1 MITQH
6 GENCNPV
13 RQCLRYSLEFDMVK
27 MTAIYV
33 RQSADRAESIS
44 LAAQERLC
52 RLDTAPDEPV
62 RVYSDGGF
70 SGKNTERP
78 ALRAMLADIR
88 AGEIGRVLVYRLD
101 RISRNLAD
109 FTQMLTLF
117 RSAGVAF
124 SSRTERFETASP
136 MGQAMQNMLMVFAEL
151 ERETICARVRDAAFA
166 RARAG
171 LDTGRAAPFGFRREQ
186 GCFAGR
192 RTAVLV
198 PDVTAETL
206 RQGFA
211 MYASGR
217 SLSEI
222 CDVWNAAG
230 IVTARGGRWSTG
242 TLSRVL
248 RNPVYV
254 QADSAVFA
262 HLSRRGAELCLP
274 ETPAAGHG
282 IYLYADRR
290 ISHTRFSDL
299 TGTLAISAPHE
310 GLIPARLWLD
320 CQERLSASVNR
331 RQAGKGR
338 RTWLSGLIYCANCG
352 SAMTVTQGRHAAY
365 LVCGGRKR
373 KRCAGAGAVWRL
385 ADAESLIGE
394 CMAERLT
401 GLPSPVQRDSA
412 GTGAAGAELERL
424 MLRREMLLQLL
435 TDPSGGSPAVISE
448 AAERLT
454 ARIGALERETERPK
468 RRAGSLPDW
477 SRCTQAERRDIAHIL
492 VQGIYAEGT
501 TLRIYFA

>member
-1 MITQH
+1 MKI
-6 GENCNPV
+6 
-13 RQCLRYSLEFDMVK
+13 S
-27 MTAIYV
+27 AIYV
-33 RQSADRAESIS
+33 RQSADRADSIS

-70 SGKNTERP
+70 SGKNTDRP
-78 ALRAMLADIR
+78 ALQAMLAAVR

-117 RSAGVAF
+117 RSAGISF

-171 LDTGRAAPFGFRREQ
+171 LDTGRAAPFGFRREN
-186 GCFAGR
+186 GVFAGR

-211 MYASGR
+211 GYAAGR

-222 CDVWNAAG
+222 CAEWNAAG
-230 IVTARGGRWSTG
+230 IVTARGCRWSTG

-254 QADSAVFA
+254 QADSAVLA

-274 ETPAAGHG
+274 DGVPAGHG
-282 IYLYADRR
+282 VYLYADRR
-290 ISHTRFSDL
+290 ISRTRLGDL
-299 TGTLAISAPHE
+299 AGTLAISAPHE
-310 GLIPARLWLD
+310 GLVPAQLWLD
-320 CQERLSASVNR
+320 CQARLAASANR
-331 RQAGKGR
+331 RQSGKGH
-338 RTWLSGLIYCANCG
+338 RTWLSGLIFCANCG

-365 LVCGGRKR
+365 LVCGGKKR
-373 KRCAGAGAVWRL
+373 GKCGGAGAVWRL
-385 ADAESLIGE
+385 SDTEAAAGALL
-394 CMAERLT
+394 AERLA
-401 GLPSPVQRDSA
+401 GLPAPEPPGQPA
-412 GTGAAGAELERL
+412 PCEAKKELERL
-424 MLRREMLLQLL
+424 RLRREALLQLL
-435 TDPSGGSPAVISE
+435 TDPSGGDPAAVSE
-448 AAERLT
+448 AAKRLAFRIRTLEQTAEKPAER
-454 ARIGALERETERPK
+454 AVSA
-468 RRAGSLPDW
+468 AGTLPDW
-477 SRCTQAERRDIAHIL
+477 SCCTDEEKRRIARLLLH
-492 VQGIYAEGT
+492 GIFADGT
-501 TLRIYFA
+501 ALHLYFAG

>member
-1 MITQH
+1 M
-6 GENCNPV
+6 N
-13 RQCLRYSLEFDMVK
+13 LL
-27 MTAIYV
+27 TAIYV
-33 RQSADRAESIS
+33 RQSADRADSIS

-52 RLDTAPDEPV
+52 RLDTAPEEPV

-78 ALRAMLADIR
+78 ALQAMLADIR
-88 AGEIGRVLVYRLD
+88 AGKIGRVLVYRLD

-117 RSAGVAF
+117 RSAGISF

-171 LDTGRAAPFGFRREQ
+171 LDTGRAAPFGFRREA
-186 GCFAGR
+186 GTVSGR

-198 PDVTAETL
+198 PDVTAQTL

-211 MYASGR
+211 MYAAGK

-222 CDVWNAAG
+222 CAAWNHAG
-230 IVTARGGRWSTG
+230 IRTARGKSWSTG
-242 TLSRVL
+242 TLSRIL

-254 QADSAVFA
+254 QADSAVLT

-274 ETPAAGHG
+274 EHLPAGHG

-290 ISHTRFSDL
+290 ISHTRFGSL

-310 GLIPARLWLD
+310 GLVPARLWLD
-320 CQERLSASVNR
+320 CQARLAASVNR
-331 RQAGKGR
+331 RQSGRGK
-338 RTWLSGLIYCANCG
+338 RTWLSGLIYCAACG

-373 KRCAGAGAVWRL
+373 GKCAGAGAVWRL
-385 ADAESLIGE
+385 AEAEALAGE
-394 CMAERLT
+394 LLAERLSE
-401 GLPSPVQRDSA
+401 LPAPVQRDLQA
-412 GTGAAGAELERL
+412 DAAAEREIERL
-424 MLRREMLLQLL
+424 RVRQEELLRLL
-435 TDPSGGSPAVISE
+435 TDPAGGAAEAIAEAAGRLAVRIRSLEKGTAEQKKSPAPS
-448 AAERLT
+448 
-454 ARIGALERETERPK
+454 GNP
-468 RRAGSLPDW
+468 LPDW
-477 SRCTQAERRDIAHIL
+477 NACTDGEKRDIAKIL
-492 VQGIYAEGT
+492 VNGMFTEGE
-501 TLRIYFA
+501 TLHIYFA